1 MASYVACFMLVVL
14 IKSMSSIS
22 ALFKV
27 RFWVRVKVRIKLKL
41 VGVDMFYGIKCS
53 VSLLI

>member
-1 MASYVACFMLVVL
+1 MASYVACFMLMVL

-27 RFWVRVKVRIKLKL
+27 GFWVRVKVRIKLKL